1 VVEHKIRYF
10 ENESE
15 MASSA
20 VLDIEFHYMDKN
32 IRDIAQ
38 NDFCAPQKK
47 EMHTDL
53 EQHGRVNNKWLLSE
67 LST

>member
-1 VVEHKIRYF
+1 
-10 ENESE
+10 